1 MTNMNKNSTYT
12 LDLTRGELYWL
23 AGSFGAINLPV
34 PDDAWRERS
43 LQTYEADVQKGNASL
58 LTRGLIRPSP
68 GFGWQVDRLPSAIIQ
83 WLSSANLLLRVEYIP
98 KNETTRIA
106 HFFTS
111 GEQGLLVEID
121 TDAAHF
127 TLYETRAVMIE
138 AILNWLALPTTAK
151 NAETAYQ
158 LPQPE
163 AFLPAAWKNPKLSEK
178 MLRAADILV
187 KGKVITT
194 WINSLEYV
202 VILNKVQVDGRKYKI
217 TDQFSICGDKKL
229 IWGGGAENE
238 KVTFTPVLNK
248 ELIAVIDRMLCVA
261 GRKK

>member
-1 MTNMNKNSTYT
+1 MNKNSTYI
-12 LDLTRGELYWL
+12 LDLARGELYWL
-23 AGSFGAINLPV
+23 AGSFGVTNLPI
-34 PDDAWRERS
+34 PDNAWGGLS
-43 LQTYEADVQKGNASL
+43 AQTYEADIHKGNASL
-58 LTRGLIRPSP
+58 LARGLIRPSP

-83 WLSSANLLLRVEYIP
+83 WLSNANLLLRVDYIP

-111 GEQGLLVEID
+111 GEQGLSVEVD

-127 TLYETRAVMIE
+127 TLYETRAVLIE
-138 AILNWLALPTTAK
+138 AIFNLLALSTTAK
-151 NAETAYQ
+151 NTEAAYQ

-163 AFLPAAWKNPKLSEK
+163 TFLPAAWKNPELSEK
-178 MLRAADILV
+178 MLRAAGTFD
-187 KGKVITT
+187 KGKDITT

-229 IWGGGAENE
+229 IWGGGVENE
-238 KVTFTPVLNK
+238 KVSYTPFPNK
-248 ELIAVIDRMLCVA
+248 ELTSIIDRMFGVA
-261 GRKK
+261 GRQK

>member
-1 MTNMNKNSTYT
+1 MAANYVFQLS
-12 LDLTRGELYWL
+12 RSELHWL
-23 AGSFGAINLPV
+23 ASSFGVTNLPI
-34 PDDAWRERS
+34 PDEAWHERS
-43 LQTYEADVQKGNASL
+43 FQEYEADLEEGNALL

-68 GFGWQVDRLPSAIIQ
+68 GFGWQVDRLPSAIIK
-83 WLSSANLLLRVEYIP
+83 WLSSANSLLRVEYIS
-98 KNETTRIA
+98 KIGETRIA
-106 HFFTS
+106 HYFIS
-111 GEQGLLVEID
+111 GEQGLSVEID
-121 TDAAHF
+121 PDAAHF
-127 TLYETRAVMIE
+127 TLNESREVLTE
-138 AILNWLALPTTAK
+138 AIFNWLALPTTAK

-158 LPQPE
+158 IPQPE

-178 MLRAADILV
+178 MLRAADLLV
-187 KGKVITT
+187 KGKDITT